1 MDGGGGH
8 GVTGG
13 APEGSGSA
21 LAVAGVEIGVDAVEE
36 IMATAE
42 VVIWVRGRP
51 CPGVRWVDYLLRSG
65 CRCGDLVHSARA

>member
-42 VVIWVRGRP
+42 VVIWVRGRSG
-51 CPGVRWVDYLLRSG
+51 PGVR
-65 CRCGDLVHSARA
+65 